1 MDKTINSNR
10 KLALAHYSLRL
21 SSVFIFE
28 LCFGFLLHD
37 HFKIKQS
44 EEPYLLKDLSERG
57 MILADIFRSEHI
69 LTDKMDHVA
78 FQKRIEFLAEDK
90 LFDLDKEAQ
99 SIK

>member
-1 MDKTINSNR
+1 M
-10 KLALAHYSLRL
+10 
-21 SSVFIFE
+21 
-28 LCFGFLLHD
+28 
-37 HFKIKQS
+37 
-44 EEPYLLKDLSERG
+44 LKDLSERG